1 MSTCF
6 HLATLAVRIVISPLA
21 VIARRH
27 AVRNGNFTEE
37 LSKYQDEVMTSYDD
51 PKEGKLYSFNRD
63 FSY

>member
-1 MSTCF
+1 M
-6 HLATLAVRIVISPLA
+6 ISPLA

-51 PKEGKLYSFNRD
+51 PKEGKLYCAVAAFKLQPPIT
-63 FSY
+63 